1 MTNDN
6 MDLRQHSPVTA
17 LEWDSYPFSD
27 GDWSPCTVYEHFI
40 VTITSFLTKIVISA
54 DLCGLNL
61 GGE

>member
-6 MDLRQHSPVTA
+6 TDLRQHSPVTA